1 MKPNNL
7 KSGMK
12 VTLRVKEGNNKD
24 EVYYIIRDM
33 VVGLHLKDKVSFFD
47 PYDSRIVARVSGYT
61 DEFNHKESPLLDII
75 KIYDEYDNLLFD
87 REKEGNKTDWS
98 KIEVGVNVEYYE
110 NNKWNDAKFVFYI
123 KEKDIIIMVTNK
135 GIIYNHTSETV
146 RLKNKEIQL
155 KKQEVKTK
163 RYQKRGKCPTISL
176 FNDEDELINFRIENP
191 KAIQKVLDL
200 LDSEYSPKEVYNLL
214 DNTLRK

>member
-1 MKPNNL
+1 MKPSDL

-12 VTLRVKEGNNKD
+12 VEIRVKEGNDSK
-24 EVYYIIRDM
+24 EVYYIVRDM
-33 VVGLHLKDKVSFFD
+33 VVGLHLKDKVSLFN
-47 PYDSRIVARVSGYT
+47 PYDSRVVASVSGYT

-75 KIYDEYDNLLFD
+75 RVYDEHDNLLFD
-87 REKEGNKTDWS
+87 RENKTDWS
-98 KIEVGVNVEYYE
+98 KIEVGVDVEYYE
-110 NNKWNDAKFVFYI
+110 NNKWNDAKFVFYFT
-123 KEKDIIIMVTNK
+123 EKDVIIMVTNK

-176 FNDEDELINFRIENP
+176 FNDKDELINFRIEKP
-191 KAIQKVLDL
+191 EAIQKVLDL
-200 LDSEYSPKEVYNLL
+200 LDSEYSSKEVYNLL
-214 DNTLRK
+214 DNTIRK